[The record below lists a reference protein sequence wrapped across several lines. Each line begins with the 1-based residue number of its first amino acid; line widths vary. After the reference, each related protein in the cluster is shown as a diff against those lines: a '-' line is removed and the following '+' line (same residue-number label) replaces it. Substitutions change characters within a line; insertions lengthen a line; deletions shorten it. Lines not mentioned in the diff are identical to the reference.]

1 LSCRIGGP
9 SQATNFVSVAAE
21 TPMSAQKSSEASE
34 KIKGSVKEAIGKLIG
49 DEKAETEGKAQQK
62 LPSDA
67 VKPNVGP
74 KT

>member
-1 LSCRIGGP
+1 
-9 SQATNFVSVAAE
+9 
-21 TPMSAQKSSEASE
+21 MSAQKSSEASE